1 MKNVKK
7 HLFVIKNIYNTPMEK
22 YDAVIV
28 LLVATILVGSY
39 IYLEA
44 RPGGSSLL
52 SSINK
57 TIRRFFRIK

>member
-1 MKNVKK
+1 
-7 HLFVIKNIYNTPMEK
+7 MEK